1 MGISSC
7 VGLAGGPRGLCT
19 PPPGRG
25 AAPAHCLACG
35 TSGCTDG
42 NESGCC
48 RGAPRVAAGFP
59 LPLLSPQRP
68 EPAPTALLTAKEWRG
83 GDLLQT
89 PQVYLVLLDS
99 SLKLAIF
106 TNTGSSA
113 ECKRGNNT
121 TGERLQS
128 LRVTGEDQK
137 EGETQYNFPLEGIKT
152 VSVHIET

>member
-1 MGISSC
+1 M
-7 VGLAGGPRGLCT
+7 
-19 PPPGRG
+19 
-25 AAPAHCLACG
+25 
-35 TSGCTDG
+35 
-42 NESGCC
+42 
-48 RGAPRVAAGFP
+48 
-59 LPLLSPQRP
+59 
-68 EPAPTALLTAKEWRG
+68 
-83 GDLLQT
+83 LQT